1 LAYYYCVGFWFMYHG
16 LCIEVFRFKYTLSYF
31 NIFKYTLNYF
41 NIFKYTF
48 NYYYA
53 QIHMGAIKFMHVS

>member
-1 LAYYYCVGFWFMYHG
+1 MYHG

>member
-1 LAYYYCVGFWFMYHG
+1 MYHG
-16 LCIEVFRFKYTLSYF
+16 LCIEVFRFKYTLS
-31 NIFKYTLNYF
+31 YF